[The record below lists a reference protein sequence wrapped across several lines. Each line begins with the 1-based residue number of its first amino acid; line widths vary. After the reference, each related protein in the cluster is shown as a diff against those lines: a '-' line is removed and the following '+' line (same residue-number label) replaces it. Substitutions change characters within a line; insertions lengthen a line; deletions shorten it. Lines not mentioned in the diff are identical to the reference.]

1 MVNAKATRHQGEY
14 DRWLFYTTFTLV
26 GLGLLMIF
34 SATSQSSNGLVY
46 LKRQILFVAVGT
58 VLMVATS
65 RFPYRFWKKLALP
78 LMVITLGV
86 IVLTLI
92 PGVGHKI
99 KGASR
104 WIHIG
109 SFSIQPTEFLKVV
122 LVMLMAASLS
132 KKAEKI
138 RSFEIGV
145 LPHLFLIGLIAFL
158 VNLQPDFGTVV
169 ILCAVTWI
177 MMFLG
182 GAKIIH
188 LLAPL
193 MIVVIPLMIYFVLG
207 HGYRMDRIKAF
218 RDPWAVERNEGY
230 QVTRSLMAYGSGGIT
245 GKGLSNS
252 ELKLKHLPECHTDF
266 IFPILGEELGLIGV
280 LSALGL
286 YVLLLTRGFIAAIR
300 CTDMFGCLLAIGICA
315 VIGIQIIVNL
325 AVTMGILPPTGLT
338 LPLMSYGG
346 SSLLCTMAG
355 IGIVLNVARG
365 GQHV

>member
-1 MVNAKATRHQGEY
+1 MVNAKATRHYGEY

-34 SATSQSSNGLVY
+34 SATAQSGNGLFY
-46 LKRQILFVAVGT
+46 LRHQIFFVVLGT
-58 VLMVATS
+58 IFMVAAS
-65 RFPYRFWKKLALP
+65 RFPYRYWKKLAVP
-78 LMVITLGV
+78 FMVITLGLV
-86 IVLTLI
+86 IVTLV
-92 PGVGHKI
+92 PGFSHKI

-104 WIHIG
+104 WIRFG
-109 SFSIQPTEFLKVV
+109 GFSVQPTEFLKVA

-132 KKAEKI
+132 KKREKI
-138 RSFEIGV
+138 RIFDIGV

-158 VNLQPDFGTVV
+158 VNGQPDFGTVV

-177 MMFLG
+177 MLFLG
-182 GAKIIH
+182 GARLLHIVGPLVPLAF
-188 LLAPL
+188 LLAF
-193 MIVVIPLMIYFVLG
+193 FVTG
-207 HGYRMDRIKAF
+207 HGYRMERIKAF
-218 RDPWAVERNEGY
+218 MDPWAVEQNGGY

-280 LSALGL
+280 LGALGL
-286 YVLLLTRGFIAAIR
+286 YVLLLTRGFLAAMR
-300 CTDMFGCLLAIGICA
+300 CPDMFGCLLAVGICA
-315 VIGIQIIVNL
+315 VIGLQIIINL

-346 SSLLCTMAG
+346 SSLLCTMTG
-355 IGIVLNVARG
+355 IGIVLNVA
-365 GQHV
+365 QEEPNVT